1 MKWSLR
7 RTAVTV
13 ALLNLGYF
21 GIEFGVASVIGS
33 VSLFADSV
41 DFLEDT
47 SLNLLL
53 ELALGWRPTN
63 RARLGMALAG
73 ILLIPSLATV
83 WTAWQKFLLPAPP
96 AAIPLTLV
104 GLGSLVVNL
113 SCAFMLVRFRAHSG
127 SLTRGAFLSARND
140 AIANVAIVVAGFI
153 TASAKSALP
162 DLVVGLGI
170 LSINADAA
178 RKVWHAARQE
188 QAIAA
193 AS

>member
-1 MKWSLR
+1 
-7 RTAVTV
+7 
-13 ALLNLGYF
+13 
-21 GIEFGVASVIGS
+21 
-33 VSLFADSV
+33 
-41 DFLEDT
+41 
-47 SLNLLL
+47 
-53 ELALGWRPTN
+53 
-63 RARLGMALAG
+63 
-73 ILLIPSLATV
+73 
-83 WTAWQKFLLPAPP
+83 
-96 AAIPLTLV
+96 
-104 GLGSLVVNL
+104 
-113 SCAFMLVRFRAHSG
+113 MLVRFRAHSG

-153 TASAKSALP
+153 TASTKSALP